1 MAIPKERRKEMDI
14 GKKLV
19 ELRGEKSQ
27 ETVAKAVGISVSAI
41 GMYEKGNRIPR
52 DEIKIKLA
60 KYFGKSVQEIFFTE

>member
-1 MAIPKERRKEMDI
+1 MDI